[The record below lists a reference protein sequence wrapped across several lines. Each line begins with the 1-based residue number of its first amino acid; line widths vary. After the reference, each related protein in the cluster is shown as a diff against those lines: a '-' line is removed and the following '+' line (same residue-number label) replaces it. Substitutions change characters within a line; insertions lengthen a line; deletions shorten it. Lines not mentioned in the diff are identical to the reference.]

1 MQKWL
6 GELPEERRSQIFSGV
21 AGAGAGEWPR
31 QTLVDSSDS
40 SHFRLDRL
48 FQNAH
53 KCHSNHSPF
62 LFRLLP
68 VSIPSPLPFL
78 SVSFP
83 SPFRLLS
90 HFSSVSFPSP
100 FRLLSLF
107 SPSPPSPLS
116 RVPIQSPGAI
126 AATLVAPLDVVK
138 TRLQVQSIPRSQPQP
153 AAGSSTG
160 QTTGSLTAAAQLNQH
175 SNPTP
180 AQPSN
185 RASGN
190 LGVSASASA
199 SPSPSPHA
207 QATVPPCSSANPAF
221 PSTHSGGG
229 RSSAAGFPVM
239 SSLAGR
245 NGLSIARAGIGR
257 QAGAGH
263 EASACATSGG
273 PHSRPPGSPHSP
285 GPPLPPRG
293 NAAGSGAGAAGAHAR
308 AGRAAGAKAGV
319 IATTLRAIWREEGIR
334 GLYRGLCPSVVALL
348 PNWAVYFSVYDHLK
362 KMLSAPDSHFPGSS
376 SSSAGRVCTEEG
388 CAGSASSTL
397 ASTPGV
403 YFSVYDHLKKM
414 LSAPDS
420 AGRVCTGEGCT
431 GSASST
437 GGSTSGV
444 TCTGVACT
452 GDCTGVPF
460 PSSSSAPPPLLT
472 SVTAAA
478 GAGAATAILT
488 NPLWVVKTR
497 LQTQGLRP
505 HRLPYK
511 GTVSALV
518 RIFREE
524 GVAGLYSGVVPALAG
539 VSHVAIQ
546 FPLYEHLKQTMAERA
561 NTSVDKLSP
570 IDLALASAVSKVVAS
585 TLTYPHEVVR
595 SRLQEQ
601 GRAIAAAGADSSV
614 PRYLGVIDC
623 IQKVPFSYPC
633 WTFFSPLLP
642 PPPPPPLLHPLV
654 CLFVV
659 TVSCTSIPSTSLSS
673 SLRRST
679 ASFCV
684 MLASLEAP
692 KRLPAN
698 GVKRDLRLQFR
709 NKLALPLFTGGKVE
723 GEGSEPIR
731 VFLQDGDTGSVVTT
745 GPEAN
750 LKLEVV
756 VLEGDFSR
764 DDEDDW
770 LPGEFDQFLV
780 KERDGK
786 RPLLTGE
793 TFVVLKDGL
802 GVMGEITFTDNSS
815 WIRSRKFRLGVRV
828 SPGQVGESR
837 VREGKTEAFT
847 VKDHRGELYK
857 KHYPPALTDE
867 VWRLDRIGKD
877 GAFHKRLNQAGIFTV
892 EDFLRLVVMDP
903 QKLRNI
909 LGSGMS
915 NKMWEN
921 TVEHAKTCVLNGK
934 LHVYYADDKQN
945 IGVIF
950 NNIFQLMGLIADSQ
964 YMSVDLLSESE
975 KIYVDKLVKVA
986 YENWENVV
994 EYDGEALIGLS
1005 DSLVVQNDVHVDW
1018 DVADD
1023 ARDGDE
1029 CGEEL
1034 PWSTA
1039 SIPVATLSQRS
1050 LSGARMGS
1058 ANSQGR
1064 VTSGS
1069 RGNTENCGS
1078 RSLGS
1083 SSLGSSS
1090 LGSSSL
1096 SSSRPGSSSLGS
1108 SSSSG
1113 TTISDGSMF
1122 TVRSTRSTRSTSSTG
1137 STGGVGNHQ
1146 QHGNDGGRMRSETAS
1161 PVGIPRGDGEQGHE
1175 SEERGANVVMWLD
1188 ANVTVDGDGDGG
1200 VSAGGGGGGSG
1211 AAAVVADG
1219 VAPGDRSGPATAA
1232 AAATP
1237 SGASAAAAA
1246 AVASAAAAT
1255 TASTTSRGGLTTSD
1269 PFSSRLCSC
1278 CCCHCCYALAFLS
1291 GRWEPPEEQMQQN
1304 QKQKQLQW
1312 DSQLQEQQPYRQQQL
1327 RRARSVG
1334 TGAGGMAV
1342 VRGGGGGRSSTLM
1355 INGSSTN
1362 CSINGNGGG
1371 SSSGGDGGGSSNG
1384 TARRVV
1390 GGRWPAGM
1398 ARLSLEELATLA
1410 VCRDLIRR
1418 PSSYTPSKLARLS
1431 PHVLQSLLHVLVH
1444 VRELSLPLLHALPA
1458 PLLESLPLAHYP
1470 NLNDRWLELLSPHA
1484 PTLLSIDLSFA
1495 AAVTNTGIQK
1505 LLLGSP
1511 PALPA
1516 ATGTAAAITD
1526 NFVTSAAGKNLAVV
1540 NTASVNAVAP
1550 CCDASTCNGHDSTT
1564 TPPFCSPLTS
1574 PLASPRTPP
1583 LSPSSH
1589 NPASVAIT
1597 LPSTLPVPSS
1607 SSSSHPL
1614 SSTPTSTLVAPSPS
1628 PLSASPSSP
1637 PMGLT
1642 TPQGRNLSS
1651 PTLSDIRL
1659 LSNPASS
1666 SSSQEDLSDGSS
1678 SEGVFLELSL
1688 GEEEGEERE
1697 ERRVG
1702 EEDDEERREREER
1715 DERERRDCEERRNLR
1730 ESEIRMRLVTARME
1744 RERHGDA
1751 FCSRKRQKAAAASVA
1766 ATAAAAAA
1774 ATTGVV
1780 SLATADSSLHAS
1792 QLRSLCLDWCIQITD
1807 DALAPLAGNHTAYA
1821 ACHHLAS
1828 LSTRGCNRLSAAAL
1842 THVSHLPSLTRLN
1855 LEMCGLLKGGMR
1867 HLTGLSSLR
1876 TLNVGWC
1883 TSLDDDDMADIA
1895 RLSSL
1900 HSLNVSRCKITD
1912 AGLTAL
1918 LQALSSLTSFSMAG
1932 CQHVTDTAFS
1942 LISSV
1947 HGLTELNVEWCALLT
1962 NTGLKHMQ

>member
-1 MQKWL
+1 MRTSAI
-6 GELPEERRSQIFSGV
+6 PTIPHFSSV
-21 AGAGAGEWPR
+21 SFP
-31 QTLVDSSDS
+31 SP
-40 SHFRLDRL
+40 FRLLSLFSPSPSRL
-48 FQNAH
+48 
-53 KCHSNHSPF
+53 HSVSSPISLPSPSRLHSVSSPFSLRLLPVSIPSPLPF

-78 SVSFP
+78 SVS
-83 SPFRLLS
+83 
-90 HFSSVSFPSP
+90 SVSVI
-100 FRLLSLF
+100 
-107 SPSPPSPLS
+107 PL
-116 RVPIQSPGAI
+116 
-126 AATLVAPLDVVK
+126 
-138 TRLQVQSIPRSQPQP
+138 
-153 AAGSSTG
+153 
-160 QTTGSLTAAAQLNQH
+160 
-175 SNPTP
+175 
-180 AQPSN
+180 
-185 RASGN
+185 
-190 LGVSASASA
+190 
-199 SPSPSPHA
+199 
-207 QATVPPCSSANPAF
+207 PPCSSANPAF
-221 PSTHSGGG
+221 PSTHSGGP
-229 RSSAAGFPVM
+229 RSSAAGVPVM

-403 YFSVYDHLKKM
+403 RCTGVSLYDHLKKM

-444 TCTGVACT
+444 RCTGVACT

-623 IQKVPFSYPC
+623 IQKFHPPACYPP
-633 WTFFSPLLP
+633 TTSFP
-642 PPPPPPLLHPLV
+642 PPSSPPCPLHGFFFQVSEEIQKAFATFQPSSSSKPPL
-654 CLFVV
+654 
-659 TVSCTSIPSTSLSS
+659 
-673 SLRRST
+673 R
-679 ASFCV
+679 
-684 MLASLEAP
+684 SLEAP

-1005 DSLVVQNDVHVDW
+1005 DSLVVQNREQEEGGALGIGVVQSSAAQGMNDVHVDW

-1039 SIPVATLSQRS
+1039 SIPVATLSQ
-1050 LSGARMGS
+1050 
-1058 ANSQGR
+1058 
-1064 VTSGS
+1064 
-1069 RGNTENCGS
+1069 
-1078 RSLGS
+1078 
-1083 SSLGSSS
+1083 
-1090 LGSSSL
+1090 
-1096 SSSRPGSSSLGS
+1096 
-1108 SSSSG
+1108 
-1113 TTISDGSMF
+1113 
-1122 TVRSTRSTRSTSSTG
+1122 
-1137 STGGVGNHQ
+1137 
-1146 QHGNDGGRMRSETAS
+1146 
-1161 PVGIPRGDGEQGHE
+1161 
-1175 SEERGANVVMWLD
+1175 
-1188 ANVTVDGDGDGG
+1188 
-1200 VSAGGGGGGSG
+1200 
-1211 AAAVVADG
+1211 
-1219 VAPGDRSGPATAA
+1219 
-1232 AAATP
+1232 
-1237 SGASAAAAA
+1237 
-1246 AVASAAAAT
+1246 
-1255 TASTTSRGGLTTSD
+1255 
-1269 PFSSRLCSC
+1269 
-1278 CCCHCCYALAFLS
+1278 
-1291 GRWEPPEEQMQQN
+1291 
-1304 QKQKQLQW
+1304 
-1312 DSQLQEQQPYRQQQL
+1312 
-1327 RRARSVG
+1327 
-1334 TGAGGMAV
+1334 
-1342 VRGGGGGRSSTLM
+1342 
-1355 INGSSTN
+1355 
-1362 CSINGNGGG
+1362 
-1371 SSSGGDGGGSSNG
+1371 
-1384 TARRVV
+1384 
-1390 GGRWPAGM
+1390 
-1398 ARLSLEELATLA
+1398 RLSLEELATLA

-1659 LSNPASS
+1659 LSSPVNSSPASS

-1730 ESEIRMRLVTARME
+1730 ESEIRMRLLTARME

-1792 QLRSLCLDWCIQITD
+1792 QLHSLCLDWCIQITD
-1807 DALAPLAGNHTAYA
+1807 DALAPLA

-1828 LSTRGCNRLSAAAL
+1828 LSTHGCNRLSAAAL

-1942 LISSV
+1942 LISGV

-1962 NTGLKHMQ
+1962 NTGLKHMQALTRLTSLNLAYTRFGVIDTPRNRSMQSAPSFISSLRSLRHLNLDSSRVNDLAMAELAGLTALESLDLSDSTVGDAGIRSVSAMTRLSSLNLSYCSVTDGGVTSIAHLSALTSLSLDTRSITDAGLKRLSALTNLTNLDLFGARVTDEGMAVVKGFKKLRVLEVCGGGITDKGVKELASLPQLASLNVSQNQRITDTGVKALAALTTLETLNLSGSGVTRNGLCHLLALSRLTSLSLHGCKVHRAHLNHLLVSPLCDWDPSLTVTGVN